1 MKTILVVDDS
11 AMIRELLDDVLKAE
25 GYGVVLAADGEEAV
39 DLWKSHDVDLSIVD
53 IFLPRKGGLQVI
65 SEVLKSDKKHKIIAI
80 SGGESFHPQTILE
93 LANIFEVAA
102 TFTKPIDTARLV
114 ATVKGVLGN

>member
-25 GYGVVLAADGEEAV
+25 GYDVVLAADGEEAV

>member
-1 MKTILVVDDS
+1 MKKILVVDDS

-25 GYGVVLAADGEEAV
+25 GYDVVLAADGEEAV
-39 DLWKSHDVDLSIVD
+39 DLWKSHNVDLSIVD

-102 TFTKPIDTARLV
+102 TFTKPIDTARLI
-114 ATVKGVLGN
+114 ATVKGVLGH

>member
-1 MKTILVVDDS
+1 MKKILVVDDS

-25 GYGVVLAADGEEAV
+25 GYEVVLAADGEEALN
-39 DLWKSHDVDLSIVD
+39 LWKAHDVDLSIVD

-65 SEVLKSDKKHKIIAI
+65 SEVLKSNKKHKIIAI

-93 LANIFEVAA
+93 LANIFEVAE

-114 ATVKGVLGN
+114 ATVKRILGN